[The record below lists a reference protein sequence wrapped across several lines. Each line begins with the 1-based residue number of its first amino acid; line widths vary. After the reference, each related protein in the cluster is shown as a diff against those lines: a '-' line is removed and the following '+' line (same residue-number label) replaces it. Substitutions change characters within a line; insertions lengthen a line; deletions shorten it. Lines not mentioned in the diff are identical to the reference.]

1 MNGAAMIAAVAP
13 TASPLAAGDD
23 AIVIRDLAVRFDS
36 VQALSST
43 SVSIKKGEFVSIIGP
58 SGCGKTTIL
67 NTVAGL
73 IPVQT
78 GSVDVLG
85 SSPGLGNPDVVYM
98 LARDSL
104 LPWRT
109 SLGNAAYGMEVRG
122 MPKAA
127 RLARSAAQL
136 GRVGLAGFER
146 RYPRALSHGMRQR
159 VALARTFCVD
169 SPSMLMDEPF
179 GALDAQTKIQLEDV
193 LLDLWTQ
200 ERRTV
205 MFVTHDLSEA
215 VALSDR
221 VIVMAARPGR
231 IIAEVPIDL
240 PRPRSVRALQQDRAY
255 LELYAGLWRHLEN
268 AFEPGVIL

>member
-159 VALARTFCVD
+159 VALARTFALG
-169 SPSMLMDEPF
+169 SPLLLMDEPF
-179 GALDAQTKIQLEDV
+179 GALDAQTKLQLEDLLLRLCQQHQQSV
-193 LLDLWTQ
+193 L
-200 ERRTV
+200 
-205 MFVTHDLSEA
+205 FVTHDLSEA
-215 VALSDR
+215 VAVSDR
-221 VIVMAARPGR
+221 VVVMTSRPGR
-231 IIAEVPIDL
+231 ILADVAIDL
-240 PRPRSVRALQQDRAY
+240 PRPRSIRELQKDAHFH
-255 LELYAGLWRHLEN
+255 ELYAQLWGHLESGWTKH
-268 AFEPGVIL
+268 EG

>member
-1 MNGAAMIAAVAP
+1 M
-13 TASPLAAGDD
+13 D
-23 AIVIRDLAVRFDS
+23 ANAITIRDLTADFGELRALAKTSLSVR
-36 VQALSST
+36 
-43 SVSIKKGEFVSIIGP
+43 KGEFVSVIGP

-67 NTVAGL
+67 NMVAGL
-73 IPVQT
+73 VPVQC
-78 GSVDVLG
+78 GHLDVMG
-85 SSPGLGNPDVVYM
+85 AHPTLGNPNIAYM

-109 SLGNAAYGMEVRG
+109 ARSNAAYGMEVRG
-122 MPKAA
+122 VPAA
-127 RLARSAAQL
+127 ECRERSVHL
-136 GRVGLAGFER
+136 LRRVGLAGFEE
-146 RYPRALSHGMRQR
+146 RYPKALSHGMRQR
-159 VALARTFCVD
+159 VALARTFGVD
-169 SPSMLMDEPF
+169 SSIMLMDEPF

-231 IIAEVPIDL
+231 IVAEVPIDL
-240 PRPRSVRALQQDRAY
+240 PRPRSVRALQHDRAY
-255 LELYAGLWRHLEN
+255 LELYAELWRRLES
-268 AFEPGVIL
+268 AAGPDAVL